1 MVVMPRVIVHFLFVR
16 KKISLNKFLSFFFF
30 SQSSNH
36 KKETK
41 TNKQTNKQTAN
52 KNRSILSA
60 TSLREINDIKMNTNF
75 AIIPIQP
82 NTSTLIDI
90 WPCQAIG
97 RKRMKREMIGGFNSF
112 LTILSLFVFP
122 ANT

>member
-1 MVVMPRVIVHFLFVR
+1 L
-16 KKISLNKFLSFFFF
+16 FFF
-30 SQSSNH
+30 SVSQAIT
-36 KKETK
+36 KKK
-41 TNKQTNKQTAN
+41 QKQKQTNKQTNKQAN

-60 TSLREINDIKMNTNF
+60 TSLREIDDTKMNTKF
-75 AIIPIQP
+75 DIIPIQP
-82 NTSTLIDI
+82 NASTLIDI

-112 LTILSLFVFP
+112 LTILFLFVFP